1 MSCSLAGP
9 PVPAL
14 SANERGVASSGGWKE
29 KHATSGT
36 FIIPVVVRGVV
47 GSCWVL
53 DLYEYQG
60 KELLRQ
66 FGIETLEGV
75 AAATPEEAKKAAE
88 QFGGT
93 VAVKAQVLTGGRG
106 KAGGIKVVKEPAE
119 AEDAARQILGMD
131 IKGHEVRQVLVEAGA
146 EIASEMYLSILVDRA
161 EKKPLILFSTEGG
174 VDIEE
179 VSERNPEAI
188 VRIYIDPL
196 LGLLPYQIRELTFA
210 AGLEGDVAKGVG
222 KTLNNLYKA
231 FTESDASLVEINPLV
246 TTEDGRVLAL
256 DSKVTIDNSSLFRH
270 SEIAEMHDVEA
281 ADPEEQ
287 RAQEAGLQYVKLDG
301 DVGILGNGAGLVMS
315 TLDVVAQ
322 AGGDPANFCD
332 VGGGANADEISEAL
346 DIVTA
351 NRQVKSVLFNIFGGI
366 TRGDEVARG
375 LLSALERSEIK
386 LPIVVR
392 LDGTN
397 AEEGRQILSENT
409 PENVHTE
416 ETMLDAARR
425 AVELAQNGGR

>member
-1 MSCSLAGP
+1 
-9 PVPAL
+9 
-14 SANERGVASSGGWKE
+14 
-29 KHATSGT
+29 
-36 FIIPVVVRGVV
+36 
-47 GSCWVL
+47 L

-66 FGIETLEGV
+66 FDIETLEGRV
-75 AAATPEEAKKAAE
+75 AANSEEVRAAAE
-88 QFGGT
+88 ELGGS
-93 VAVKAQVLTGGRG
+93 VAIKAQVLTGGRG
-106 KAGGIKVVKEPAE
+106 KAGGIKVVEEPEDAE
-119 AEDAARQILGMD
+119 KAARQILGMEIGD
-131 IKGHEVRQVLVEAGA
+131 HTVRQVLVEAGA
-146 EIASEMYLSILVDRA
+146 DIASEMYLSILVDRA

-179 VSERNPEAI
+179 VAETNPDSI
-188 VRIYIDPL
+188 VRIYVDPL
-196 LGLLPYQIRELTFA
+196 LGLLPYQVRELVFD

-222 KTLNNLYKA
+222 QVLNNLYKA

-246 TTEDGRVLAL
+246 ATEDGRVLAL
-256 DSKVTIDNSSLFRH
+256 DAKVTIDNSSLFRH
-270 SEIAEMHDVEA
+270 SDIGEMHDVDA
-281 ADPEEQ
+281 ADPGEQ

-322 AGGDPANFCD
+322 AGGDPANFLD
-332 VGGGANADEISEAL
+332 VGGGADAEKISEAL
-346 DIVTA
+346 DIVA
-351 NRQVKSVLFNIFGGI
+351 SNQQVKSVLFNIFGGI

-375 LLSALERSEIK
+375 LLSALEQSEID

-397 AEEGRQILSENT
+397 AEEGREILAKNT

-416 ETMLDAARR
+416 ETMLDAARK
-425 AVELAQNGGR
+425 AVELAQNGSS

>member
-1 MSCSLAGP
+1 A
-9 PVPAL
+9 
-14 SANERGVASSGGWKE
+14 
-29 KHATSGT
+29 
-36 FIIPVVVRGVV
+36 
-47 GSCWVL
+47 
-53 DLYEYQG
+53 
-60 KELLRQ
+60 
-66 FGIETLEGV
+66 
-75 AAATPEEAKKAAE
+75 EEA
-88 QFGGT
+88 
-93 VAVKAQVLTGGRG
+93 
-106 KAGGIKVVKEPAE
+106 
-119 AEDAARQILGMD
+119 AREILGMD
-131 IKGHEVRQVLVEAGA
+131 IGGHEVRQVLVEAGA
-146 EIASEMYLSILVDRA
+146 EIASEMYLSILVDRT

-179 VSERNPEAI
+179 VSEKNPEAI
-188 VRIYIDPL
+188 VRIYVDPL
-196 LGLLPYQIRELTFA
+196 VGLLPYQVRELGFD

-222 KTLNNLYKA
+222 KVLSNLYKA

-246 TTEDGRVLAL
+246 ATEDGRVLAL
-256 DSKVTIDNSSLFRH
+256 DSKVTVDNSSLFRH
-270 SEIAEMHDVEA
+270 SDIAELHDVEA

-322 AGGDPANFCD
+322 AGGEPANFCD

-351 NRQVKSVLFNIFGGI
+351 NKQVKSVLFNIFGGI

-375 LLSALERSEIK
+375 LLSALERSEIT

-397 AEEGRQILSENT
+397 AEEGREILAENT
-409 PENVHTE
+409 PENVYTE
-416 ETMLDAARR
+416 ETMLDAAKR
-425 AVELAQNGGR
+425 AVELARDGGR